1 MKENDLNETTCFN
14 EDEIQAL
21 RKDFFSYYRR
31 LRSNLFSD
39 TEIIYETKLTKEVF
53 DLKLQ
58 QLSQDKKQSEF
69 ESFALAVAS
78 RLVTPNIK
86 PQTGPDGGGDGKVD
100 GETYPVDKSISDKW
114 WVTEGSTGDQRWAIA
129 ISVKKKWE
137 AKLVGDVATIV
148 GTGRG
153 YTKILFFTNQKIKS
167 SKRHKVEDNL
177 SKQHAIPIS
186 VFDGNWFS
194 FAVFEQGCL
203 DLAVEKLNFSE
214 DYRKK
219 TVIIGPIDKQRAEEL
234 KELENGFLTRSI
246 EGLNTQYV
254 DDLLYT
260 CLLSRGL
267 EKPRVETEG
276 RFNRALKGAKE
287 HGTPVQRFNIIYNH
301 AWTSFFWFNDIDATY
316 EDYLEMKEYASEHT
330 TVHTI
335 ELLTNTLTNIEN
347 VTRLGLFDSNKLEN
361 EVHFI
366 KTLRGKNNLSQPC
379 QLFLDIYFSE
389 HRLFHLIEMGE
400 NLSEEI
406 KVLAELLEKSI
417 NYPDISFD
425 AQSQIIDMMGR
436 VITNNDEFEKMV
448 DRIAEISSAR
458 ESDIQGALIHFN
470 RAQTLME
477 KENYLLVVKHLGHCI
492 HAFLKEGYEEEYI
505 KACGF
510 MGIALNHMDLP
521 YSAKAYLVK
530 SASFLVR
537 EFYSQGTI
545 PHLLLTVLSKLC
557 EIELMLG
564 RLVMYLN
571 WRELLFV
578 IAHNRQEFETEEFV
592 ERDTMEEG
600 GWCCHLAAADF
611 TKYEISI
618 LPDIFERF
626 DMPLCANYLKYALGY
641 KEEVNK
647 RFSEMIQDDWTLLLQ
662 NQPIHEQFLGALNI
676 AMDGEAT
683 LNTLV
688 HNCRFYVTYENSVK
702 NQLVAETF
710 LASVETLLATFID
723 FELVIVNPEI
733 RITIKE
739 TKDKTSHIRRSTNRE
754 YIFSVNHDSLNKD
767 YWYCFAYFIGQFLA
781 YNVLS
786 NDDIEAMLK
795 ERQDNE
801 RIMDRV
807 SSLVQLNESV
817 YLVLGNKF
825 KYSISQWRKE
835 QDKIYT
841 CLAKDKEKGV
851 LRTKQYTSSQQKMSI
866 YNVSTN
872 MQWWDDAIWKGMGFM
887 IDQSMQEPPLLALL
901 YENVSEGKKII
912 REWKDNI
919 AVGKPGV
926 DVYLIKGIDKNHPSW
941 YRVCLSPKIPDADL
955 KMGRYFV
962 IMCRKHTMTP
972 INTDSLDALE
982 KFLPHFG
989 KCRLMALAIDDN
1001 NQIQMPDDFEEAIE
1015 VTSIV
1020 IIDAW
1025 RITASSMAVNALEW
1039 NDDPVIPESEKTT
1052 APILEV
1058 LDNLREIH
1066 DKQVKRQS

>member
-1 MKENDLNETTCFN
+1 MKELDFYDNTCSE
-14 EDEIQAL
+14 EDEIQIL

-100 GETYPVDKSISDKW
+100 GETYPVDKSISDNW
-114 WVTEGSTGDQRWAIA
+114 WLSNSCTGDQRWAIA
-129 ISVKKKWE
+129 ISVQKTWEKK
-137 AKLVGDVATIV
+137 VTGDTKKIV
-148 GTGRG
+148 ETGRG
-153 YTKILFFTNQKIKS
+153 YNKVLFFTNQKIKS
-167 SKRHKVEDNL
+167 SKRLEVEDNL
-177 SKQHAIPIS
+177 SEQYSIPVS
-186 VFDGNWFS
+186 VYDGNWFS
-194 FAVFEQGCL
+194 FAVFEHGCL
-203 DLAVEKLNFSE
+203 DLAVDKLNFSDE
-214 DYRKK
+214 YRKK
-219 TVIIGPIDKQRAEEL
+219 TIIIGPNDKQRL
-234 KELENGFLTRSI
+234 KELKDLEDGFLIRSI
-246 EGLNTQYV
+246 KGLNTQYV

-276 RFNRALKGAKE
+276 RFNRALKGANE
-287 HGTPVQRFNIIYNH
+287 HGTPIQRFNIIYNH

-316 EDYLEMKEYASEHT
+316 EDYLKLKEYASEHT

-361 EVHFI
+361 EVRFI
-366 KTLRGKNNLSQPC
+366 KTLRGKNNISQPC
-379 QLFLDIYFSE
+379 QLFFDIYFSE
-389 HRLFHLIEMGE
+389 HRLFSLIETGE
-400 NLSEEI
+400 NLSVEI

-425 AQSQIIDMMGR
+425 AQCQIIDMMGR

-458 ESDIQGALIHFN
+458 KSDIQGALIHFN

-492 HAFLKEGYEEEYI
+492 QAFLKEGYEEEYI

-578 IAHNRQEFETEEFV
+578 IAHNRQEIETEEFV

-641 KEEVNK
+641 KEEVNE

-676 AMDGEAT
+676 ALDGEVT
-683 LNTLV
+683 LNTIV
-688 HNCRFYVTYENSVK
+688 HNCRFYVTYENSIK

-710 LASVETLLATFID
+710 LASIETLLATFMD

-733 RITIKE
+733 KITIKE
-739 TKDKTSHIRRSTNRE
+739 TKEKTSQIRRLSNTE
-754 YIFSVNHDSLNKD
+754 YIFSVNHDSLSKD
-767 YWYCFAYFIGQFLA
+767 YWHCFSYFISRFMSH
-781 YNVLS
+781 NTVS
-786 NDDIEAMLK
+786 NDELETMIK
-795 ERQDNE
+795 ERQDKE
-801 RIMDRV
+801 RLFDRV
-807 SSLVQLNESV
+807 SSLMQLNESV
-817 YLVLGNKF
+817 YMVLGDKF
-825 KYSISQWRKE
+825 KYSISQWQKAE
-835 QDKIYT
+835 DKIYT
-841 CLAKDKEKGV
+841 CVAKDTETEIAKI
-851 LRTKQYTSSQQKMSI
+851 KQFTSSQQKMSI
-866 YNVSTN
+866 YNVSSN
-872 MQWWDDAIWKGMGFM
+872 MQWWDKAIWKGLGF
-887 IDQSMQEPPLLALL
+887 IFDQHMQESPVLALL
-901 YENVSEGKKII
+901 YKNLSEGTKIVK
-912 REWKDNI
+912 EWRDNI
-919 AVGKPGV
+919 AAGKPGV
-926 DVYLIKGIDKNHPSW
+926 EVQLIKGINKNHPSW
-941 YRVCLSPKIPDADL
+941 YRVCLAPVIPDADM
-955 KMGRYFV
+955 KTGRYFV
-962 IMCRKHTMTP
+962 VMCRKHTMTP
-972 INTDSLDALE
+972 NNTSSLDALE

-1001 NQIQMPDDFEEAIE
+1001 NQIQVPDSFEEAIE

-1025 RITASSMAVNALEW
+1025 RITSSSTSINALEW
-1039 NDDPVIPESEKTT
+1039 DDDPVIPESDETT
-1052 APILEV
+1052 APVLEV
-1058 LDNLREIH
+1058 LENLREIH
-1066 DKQVKRQS
+1066 DKQVKKQS

>member
-1 MKENDLNETTCFN
+1 MKELELYEDTCSE
-14 EDEIQAL
+14 EDEIQIL

-69 ESFALAVAS
+69 ETFALAVAS

-100 GETYPVDKSISDKW
+100 GETYPVDNSISDKW
-114 WVTEGSTGDQRWAIA
+114 WVSEGSTGDQRWAIA
-129 ISVKKKWE
+129 ISVQNKWE
-137 AKLVGDVATIV
+137 NKLKKDVEKII

-153 YTKILFFTNQKIKS
+153 YSKILFFTNQKIKS
-167 SKRHKVEDNL
+167 SKRLEIEDNL
-177 SKQHAIPIS
+177 TRKHSIPVLIY
-186 VFDGNWFS
+186 DGNWFS
-194 FAVFEQGCL
+194 FIVFEQGCL
-203 DLAVEKLNFSE
+203 DLAIEKLNFSE
-214 DYRKK
+214 EYRKK
-219 TVIIGPIDKQRAEEL
+219 TVIIGPMDKQRADEL
-234 KELENGFLTRSI
+234 KKIEDGLLTRSI
-246 EGLNTQYV
+246 EGLDTQYV
-254 DDLLYT
+254 DDLLET

-267 EKPRVETEG
+267 EKPRKETEG
-276 RFNRALKGAKE
+276 RFERALREAQI
-287 HGTPVQRFNIIYNH
+287 HGTSIQTFNILYNH

-316 EDYLEMKEYASEHT
+316 EDYLKLKEYASEHT

-361 EVHFI
+361 EVGFI

-389 HRLFHLIEMGE
+389 HRLFHQIEMGE

-425 AQSQIIDMMGR
+425 VQSQIIDMMGR

-571 WRELLFV
+571 WKELLFV
-578 IAHNRQEFETEEFV
+578 IAHNRQEFETKEFV

-626 DMPLCANYLKYALGY
+626 DMPLCANYLKYALGH
-641 KEEVNK
+641 KEEVNE

-676 AMDGEAT
+676 AIDGEVT

-710 LASVETLLATFID
+710 LASVETMLATFID

-739 TKDKTSHIRRSTNRE
+739 TKEKQSQIRRSSNTE
-754 YIFSVNHDSLNKD
+754 YIFNVNHDSLSYD
-767 YWYCFAYFIGQFLA
+767 YWQCFAYFISLFMS
-781 YNVLS
+781 YNTVS
-786 NDDIEAMLK
+786 NDDLETLIK
-795 ERQDNE
+795 ERQDKE
-801 RIMDRV
+801 RIFYRV
-807 SSLVQLNESV
+807 SSLMQLNESV
-817 YLVLGNKF
+817 YLVLGDKF
-825 KYSISQWRKE
+825 KYSIGQWQKAK
-835 QDKIYT
+835 DKIYT
-841 CLAKDKEKGV
+841 CLAKDTEKGMV
-851 LRTKQYTSSQQKMSI
+851 KNKQFTSSQQKMSI
-866 YNVSTN
+866 YNVSAN
-872 MQWWDDAIWKGMGFM
+872 MQLWDDAIWKGMGFI

-901 YENVSEGKKII
+901 YENIWAGKKIVK
-912 REWKDNI
+912 EWKDNL
-919 AVGKPGV
+919 ALGKPCIEV
-926 DVYLIKGIDKNHPSW
+926 QLIKGINKNHPSW
-941 YRVCLSPKIPDADL
+941 YRVCLAPVIPDVDM
-955 KMGRYFV
+955 KTGRYFV
-962 IMCRKHTMTP
+962 VMCRKHTMTP
-972 INTDSLDALE
+972 NNTSSLDALE
-982 KFLPHFG
+982 KNLPRFG

-1001 NQIQMPDDFEEAIE
+1001 NQIQMPDNFEEAIE
-1015 VTSIV
+1015 VTSII

-1025 RITASSMAVNALEW
+1025 RIKTSSMAVNALEW
-1039 NDDPVIPESEKTT
+1039 DDDPVIPESEKTT

-1058 LDNLREIH
+1058 LENLREIH
-1066 DKQVKRQS
+1066 DKQVKKQS

>member
-1 MKENDLNETTCFN
+1 MKEDDLNETTYYN
-14 EDEIQAL
+14 EDEIQTL

-69 ESFALAVAS
+69 ETFALAVAS

-114 WVTEGSTGDQRWAIA
+114 WVAEGSTGDQRWAIA

-137 AKLVGDVATIV
+137 EKVKSDAEKVFRTN
-148 GTGRG
+148 RG
-153 YTKILFFTNQKIKS
+153 YTKLLFFTNQKIKS
-167 SKRHKVEDNL
+167 SKLHEVEDNI
-177 SKQHAIPIS
+177 SKQYSIQVLIY
-186 VFDGNWFS
+186 DGNWFS
-194 FAVFEQGCL
+194 FKVFEQGCL
-203 DLAVEKLNFSE
+203 DLAIDKLNFSE
-214 DYRKK
+214 EYRKK
-219 TVIIGPIDKQRAEEL
+219 TVIVGPMDKQRADEL
-234 KELENGFLTRSI
+234 KKIEDGFLTRSV

-254 DDLLYT
+254 DDLLEA

-267 EKPRVETEG
+267 ERPREETEG
-276 RFNRALKGAKE
+276 RFNRALREAKV
-287 HGTPVQRFNIIYNH
+287 HGSPIQTFNIIYNH
-301 AWTSFFWFNDIDATY
+301 AWTSFFWFNDIEATY
-316 EDYLEMKEYASEHT
+316 HDYLKLKDYTSKHAN
-330 TVHTI
+330 VHTI
-335 ELLTNTLTNIEN
+335 ELLTNILTNIEN
-347 VTRLGLFDSNKLEN
+347 VAQIGLFDQEKFILEV
-361 EVHFI
+361 EFI
-366 KTLRGKNNLSQPC
+366 MSLRECSDLSQPC

-389 HRLFHLIEMGE
+389 HRLFQLINAGE
-400 NLSEEI
+400 DLSAEI
-406 KVLAELLEKSI
+406 RVLSELLEQSA
-417 NYPDISFD
+417 NYIDISFD
-425 AQSQIIDMMGR
+425 AQSKIIDMMGR
-436 VITNNDEFEKMV
+436 VIMDNEEFEKMV
-448 DRIAEISSAR
+448 DKIALISSSR
-458 ESDIQGALIHFN
+458 ESEIQGALIHFN
-470 RAQTLME
+470 RAQALME
-477 KENYLLVVKHLGHCI
+477 KERYLPAIKHLGYCVQ
-492 HAFLKEGYEEEYI
+492 AFLKEGYEDEYI
-505 KACGF
+505 KTCGF
-510 MGIALNHMDLP
+510 MGIALNHIDLP

-530 SASFLVR
+530 AASFLVR
-537 EFYSQGTI
+537 EFYTQGTI

-578 IAHNRQEFETEEFV
+578 IAHNRQEFETKEFV

-600 GWCCHLAAADF
+600 GWCCHLADADF

-641 KEEVNK
+641 KEEVNE

-676 AMDGEAT
+676 AIDGEVT

-688 HNCRFYVTYENSVK
+688 HNCRFYVTYENSIK